1 MRTMKIRSR
10 PREKELLTSLRSFS
24 TKVQHDPVK
33 RAFDIAFSGLFLLA
47 FSPCIFLL
55 ALFVKCTSPGPIFYK
70 SSRLGRGGK
79 VIHCLK
85 FRTMFVDAEERLKS
99 LLQTD
104 ASLRMEWEIF
114 QKFKYDPR
122 ITPIGKFLRK
132 VSLDELPQFWNVL
145 VGDLSVVG
153 PRPPTLIGPPEF
165 YLEEIRKLY
174 GASTLKI
181 LSIRPGVTGVW
192 QVSGRSHI
200 PFAERAR
207 MEARYADS
215 RNFWTDL
222 TVIAKTIPA
231 VLFSKGA
238 F

>member
-1 MRTMKIRSR
+1 M
-10 PREKELLTSLRSFS
+10 
-24 TKVQHDPVK
+24 
-33 RAFDIAFSGLFLLA
+33 A
-47 FSPCIFLL
+47 
-55 ALFVKCTSPGPIFYK
+55 
-70 SSRLGRGGK
+70 
-79 VIHCLK
+79 
-85 FRTMFVDAEERLKS
+85 
-99 LLQTD
+99 
-104 ASLRMEWEIF
+104 
-114 QKFKYDPR
+114 
-122 ITPIGKFLRK
+122 
-132 VSLDELPQFWNVL
+132 QFWNVL